1 MTREEAIDILEWGRP
16 YDRDDDRIL
25 DEFKEA
31 LKLAVADMRKVE
43 EVGKAIKEL
52 KIVLESY
59 EAVEHTQGDYRQ
71 GMIDGMTRC
80 IKPIEELTIKEVES

>member
-16 YDRDDDRIL
+16 YDKDDDGIL
-25 DEFKEA
+25 DEFRKA
-31 LKLAVADMRKVE
+31 LKVAIADMRKVE
-43 EVGKAIKEL
+43 EVSKAIREL
-52 KIVLESY
+52 EIVLESY

-80 IKPIEELTIKEVES
+80 IKPIKELTTKEVEE